1 VPRPRDGRSLR
12 HRLLAYLPVATGVL
26 AAAAVYLL
34 SRDVAFQRFFED
46 DTASV
51 RSTMLPV
58 YLRMAGDFFPFG
70 TGFGS
75 FDSMFRFYEPAAHLG
90 PAYLNHAHNDLA
102 EIVIEGGLLPLLLL
116 VPFLAWIMVR
126 GARLWFGRLES
137 NEQLLGRIG
146 SAAALLVLLSSLV
159 DYPLRTPLISVLMTI
174 ACYWIHEA
182 SRVAKES
189 RARKSSAWQ
198 ETQPPLTR
206 GESGEGM
213 I

>member
-1 VPRPRDGRSLR
+1 
-12 HRLLAYLPVATGVL
+12 
-26 AAAAVYLL
+26 
-34 SRDVAFQRFFED
+34 
-46 DTASV
+46 
-51 RSTMLPV
+51 
-58 YLRMAGDFFPFG
+58 
-70 TGFGS
+70 
-75 FDSMFRFYEPAAHLG
+75 MFRFYEPAAHLG